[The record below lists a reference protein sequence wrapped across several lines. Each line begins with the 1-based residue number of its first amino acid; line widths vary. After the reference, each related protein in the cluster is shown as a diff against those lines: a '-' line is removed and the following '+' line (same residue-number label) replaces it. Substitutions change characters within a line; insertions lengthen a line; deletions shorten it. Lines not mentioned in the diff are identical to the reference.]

1 MAWQFNNLW
10 KKNILAVV
18 IVDYPVDPGDVVA
31 DFGVDSWEIRVG
43 TADAPG
49 HDPLKITV
57 TDERPARVALQPNT
71 ARCHHRSHS
80 VKHYT
85 KLFVLAKMYFVCVFS
100 FFLSERK
107 TPTARIHLAGV
118 FAAQWG
124 AGAHH
129 VVCDSVVVVVLTL
142 RDDLDIHSTQDGGQ
156 VITVDLSDAPAAH
169 RANCAPCYR
178 SE

>member
-1 MAWQFNNLW
+1 MAWQFKNLW

-18 IVDYPVDPGDVVA
+18 IFDYPVDPGDVVA

-85 KLFVLAKMYFVCVFS
+85 KLCVLANAYSPYFS
-100 FFLSERK
+100 DRK
-107 TPTARIHLAGV
+107 APTAQIHLAGV
-118 FAAQWG
+118 FAAQRG
-124 AGAHH
+124 TGAHH
-129 VVCDSVVVVVLTL
+129 VVCDSVVIVVLTL
-142 RDDLDIHSTQDGGQ
+142 RDDLDVHSTQDGGQ

-169 RANCAPCYR
+169 RANCASWYR

>member
-1 MAWQFNNLW
+1 MVWQFNNLW
-10 KKNILAVV
+10 KNDILAVV
-18 IVDYPVDPGDVVA
+18 IFDYPFDPGDVVA
-31 DFGVDSWEIRVG
+31 DFGVDSREIRVG

-49 HDPLKITV
+49 HDPLKIPI

-80 VKHYT
+80 VCFSKNVFGMHI
-85 KLFVLAKMYFVCVFS
+85 VLS
-100 FFLSERK
+100 LREK

-118 FAAQWG
+118 FAAQRG
-124 AGAHH
+124 TGAHH

-142 RDDLDIHSTQDGGQ
+142 RDDLDVHSTQDGGQ
-156 VITVDLSDAPAAH
+156 VVTVDLSDTPAVDYAY
-169 RANCAPCYR
+169 CAPWYR